1 MRKKNLF
8 KKVSKQDKQIIS
20 FIKRTDK
27 KKAEK
32 SLKQE
37 THQAPVPPLRQPS
50 GAGRPLAGQ
59 RSPHHLGCCCPVG
72 PRKKIVWLIG
82 GAKCPV

>member
-32 SLKQE
+32 SLK
-37 THQAPVPPLRQPS
+37 
-50 GAGRPLAGQ
+50 
-59 RSPHHLGCCCPVG
+59 
-72 PRKKIVWLIG
+72 
-82 GAKCPV
+82 